1 MIFNKID
8 YYIPADSGDGGSRL
22 DFVPHSPGL
31 SVTADLIYFELKIV
45 DIKKLGAPI
54 SSRLKQ
60 VTMEEIPHITSD
72 LLDKLRKLNINSVY
86 QLAVQIPSELAFE
99 ISDVTI
105 DVEFAA
111 KLIGNARKTLAENDI
126 ISKEFSTADDMLEKR
141 NKISRYSTGSSG
153 FDTFLNGG
161 FETQSITEIA
171 GEFGSGKSQICH
183 TLCAA
188 AIVLLEDESPDGA
201 DNGSTHSAPGSII
214 FIDTENTFHANR
226 VYQIAEQK
234 NLDPEDILKRIY
246 HCNVYSSEQLEVL
259 INDLPKFIEQYNT
272 KLVIVDSIISLHRAE
287 FSGLG
292 TLAERQQRLGKM
304 LNKLRR
310 YADIYNIAV
319 VITNQVVSYADGS
332 HPGFDYMKAAGG
344 NIVAHG
350 STYRIFLRKSGK
362 NRAAIM
368 DDSPSHPYQRVKF
381 SISESGIQDVNS
393 YKTEESDSAW

>member
-1 MIFNKID
+1 
-8 YYIPADSGDGGSRL
+8 
-22 DFVPHSPGL
+22 
-31 SVTADLIYFELKIV
+31 
-45 DIKKLGAPI
+45 
-54 SSRLKQ
+54 
-60 VTMEEIPHITSD
+60 MEEIPDITSD
-72 LLDKLRKLNINSVY
+72 MLDEIRKLNINSVY
-86 QLAVQIPSELAFE
+86 QLAVQIPSELASE
-99 ISDVTI
+99 INDATI
-105 DVEFAA
+105 DVELAA
-111 KLIGNARKTLAENDI
+111 KLIGNARKILAENEI
-126 ISKEFSTADDMLEKR
+126 LSNEFSTADDMLEKR
-141 NKISRYSTGSSG
+141 NKISRYTTGSEN
-153 FDTFLNGG
+153 FDAFLNGG

-188 AIVLLEDESPDGA
+188 AIALLEGENLDVT
-201 DNGSTHSAPGSII
+201 DNRAPGTII

-226 VYQIAEQK
+226 VHQIAEQK
-234 NLDPEDILKRIY
+234 NLDAEDILRRIY
-246 HCNVYSSEQLEVL
+246 HCNIYSSEQLELL

-272 KLVIVDSIISLHRAE
+272 KLIIIDSIISLHRAE
-287 FSGLG
+287 FSGRG

-362 NRAAIM
+362 NRVATM
-368 DDSPSHPYQRVKF
+368 EDSPCQPYQRVKF
-381 SISESGIQDVNS
+381 SISENGIQDAAS
-393 YKTEESDSAW
+393 YKTEEGDSGW